1 MNPDPIA
8 RNVGF
13 EGLGRLCNSSGNV
26 FTNTQINSL
35 VDKIV
40 ANRDPNSRAGCAA
53 ALGCI
58 HSQVGGMAA
67 GYHLKTIVGVLM
79 SLCSDPHP
87 VVHFWALEGLE
98 RVADS
103 AGLTFSAYVSSSLGM
118 LAELYIVDTH
128 NDESESLSTSNIEAV
143 FPTPVA
149 VSRCVDALINVL
161 GPDLQDISKTRDL
174 IFTLVK
180 QFQFEDNIAL
190 VTESSKCLDH
200 LSLYAP
206 AHMDFSSYVR
216 RLQEELRSSNPLVRD
231 AAIYGLNNIM
241 KRDADLI
248 IRTATP
254 SLEDEIWLTLDDI
267 PDNPLLQ
274 NIISNWLQQTGISDT
289 ETWIQRCQNVL
300 TKTRVKVDEVPATP
314 AKAAGPTDIQDDE
327 VAGFAAAA
335 GVAQDDSPDNASS
348 GQELLKWQTRNFA
361 IGCLSELVSM
371 VSNEILPDQTIPS
384 EAALQNRI
392 GDIVRMAFS
401 ASTANVVELRIWG
414 LKIIDQVLKVGDAVR
429 FLFELRD

>member
-1 MNPDPIA
+1 
-8 RNVGF
+8 
-13 EGLGRLCNSSGNV
+13 
-26 FTNTQINSL
+26 
-35 VDKIV
+35 
-40 ANRDPNSRAGCAA
+40 
-53 ALGCI
+53 
-58 HSQVGGMAA
+58 MAA

-128 NDESESLSTSNIEAV
+128 NEESESLSTSNIEAV

-149 VSRCVDALINVL
+149 VSRCIDALINVL

-190 VTESSKCLDH
+190 KTESSKCLDH

-206 AHMDFSSYVR
+206 GHMDFTSYVR
-216 RLQEELRSSNPLVRD
+216 RLQEELRSANPLVRD

-241 KRDADLI
+241 KRDADRI

-254 SLEDEIWLTLDDI
+254 TLEDEIWLTLDDV
-267 PDNPLLQ
+267 PDNKLLKS
-274 NIISNWLQQTGISDT
+274 IISNWVQQTGISDT
-289 ETWIQRCQNVL
+289 DVWIQRCQNVL
-300 TKTRVKVDEVPATP
+300 TKTRVKSDDLPAAP
-314 AKAAGPTDIQDDE
+314 VKAAGPTDIQDDE

-335 GVAQDDSPDNASS
+335 GVAQDDSPDNVSS
-348 GQELLKWQTRNFA
+348 SQELLKWQTRNFA
-361 IGCLSELVSM
+361 IGCLSELISM
-371 VSNEILPDQTIPS
+371 VHDEILPDQTISS
-384 EAALQNRI
+384 EAALQNKI

-401 ASTANVVELRIWG
+401 ASTANVVELRIKG
-414 LKIIDQVLKVGDAVR
+414 LKIIDQVLKVSNSNPKYSR
-429 FLFELRD
+429 SRT

>member
-1 MNPDPIA
+1 
-8 RNVGF
+8 
-13 EGLGRLCNSSGNV
+13 
-26 FTNTQINSL
+26 
-35 VDKIV
+35 
-40 ANRDPNSRAGCAA
+40 
-53 ALGCI
+53 
-58 HSQVGGMAA
+58 MAA

-128 NDESESLSTSNIEAV
+128 NEESESLSTSNIEAV

-190 VTESSKCLDH
+190 KTESSQCLDH

-206 AHMDFSSYVR
+206 AHMDFTAYVR
-216 RLQEELRSSNPLVRD
+216 RLQEELRSSKPLVRD

-254 SLEDEIWLTLDDI
+254 TLEDEIWLTLDDI
-267 PDNPLLQ
+267 PDNKLLK
-274 NIISNWLQQTGISDT
+274 NIITNWLQQTGISDT
-289 ETWIQRCQNVL
+289 DVWVQRCQNVL
-300 TKTRVKVDEVPATP
+300 TKTRAKADDLPAAP
-314 AKAAGPTDIQDDE
+314 VKAAGPTEIQDDE

-335 GVAQDDSPDNASS
+335 GVAQDDSPDSASS
-348 GQELLKWQTRNFA
+348 SQELLKWQTRNFA
-361 IGCLSELVSM
+361 ISCLSELISM
-371 VSNEILPDQTIPS
+371 VHDEVLPDQTIPS
-384 EAALQNRI
+384 EAALQNKI
-392 GDIVRMAFS
+392 GEIVRMAFS
-401 ASTANVVELRIWG
+401 ASTANVVELRVWG
-414 LKIIDQVLKVGDAVR
+414 LKIIDQVLKVSK
-429 FLFELRD
+429 